1 MLNLIDYAVSDYSES
16 VSTFH
21 DNYSQIHDILIC
33 LLFFHKNSFERIAVM
48 AEGSLNQS
56 MDKAVKHYSALFKL
70 PSYKRMVLLLA
81 SLCIGGGLTSTF
93 MLFPSLEGLFN
104 GLFLGVSLFLINLT
118 LDHIVSTL
126 VLKRDPIYDLRR
138 TVGLSLFSW
147 VFWLFFVFVGV
158 AVARLLDLSWW
169 VRLCLLG
176 FSAVL
181 TLRLTVLVATSSVSY
196 KKLLIAALAQPFS
209 CVVPFLVFWVS
220 LEYRI
225 TFSVAIFLF
234 VSLVIGFF
242 SSFLFVFLL
251 NRVGEQMLRVPSLS
265 LFRAFLIN
273 WITDLNAPFEEFL
286 ERLGESHDI
295 EVSLIKFGSQ
305 RPKAFMIVPSV
316 HPGPF
321 KNIGSS
327 LLPSM
332 LKAALEKELNCN
344 VCVPHG
350 LLGHEFDAASQ
361 LQNQKIINHVVE
373 SANFKVLEAKATPLI
388 KVSNGLATA
397 CCQIFG
403 NFAFLSLSLAPKTT
417 EDLPQE
423 LCFFVRQEAEKRGL
437 TCCIVVNSH
446 NSIDGKPNMQE
457 ALDALKD
464 VAVTCLDKA
473 VSLKQLSF
481 QFGAATVIPKEFS
494 LKDGMGPGGITVM
507 VAKVSEQKTAY
518 VVIDSNNMVTGLREK
533 ILSALLSLGIS
544 EGEVFTTDTH
554 SVNAVVLNQRGYHPV
569 GEVIDHES
577 LIRYIKKATLSAISD
592 LEDVR
597 AACRSIM
604 VPDVK
609 VIGEKLLETLCLLID
624 KSLQRA
630 KKIAVPIFATNGL
643 LLMLILMFV

>member
-1 MLNLIDYAVSDYSES
+1 MSDYSES
-16 VSTFH
+16 VSTFR
-21 DNYSQIHDILIC
+21 NNCSQIRDILIC
-33 LLFFHKNSFERIAVM
+33 LLFFHKILLERIAVV

-81 SLCIGGGLTSTF
+81 SLCIGGGLISTF
-93 MLFPSLEGLFN
+93 ILFPSLEGLFN

-118 LDHIVSTL
+118 LDRIVSIL
-126 VLKRDPIYDLRR
+126 ILKRDPIYDLRR
-138 TVGLSLFSW
+138 TAGLSLFSW
-147 VFWLFFVFVGV
+147 FFWLFFVFIGV
-158 AVARLLDLSWW
+158 AAAKLLDLSWW
-169 VRLCLLG
+169 IRLCLLG

-181 TLRLTVLVATSSVSY
+181 TLRLIVLGATSSVHY
-196 KKLLIAALAQPFS
+196 KRLLTAALLQPFS
-209 CVVPFLVFWVS
+209 CMIPFLVLWDS
-220 LEYRI
+220 LKYPI
-225 TFSVAIFLF
+225 TSSVAIFLPF
-234 VSLVIGFF
+234 SLIMGLF
-242 SSFLFVFLL
+242 SSFLFIFLL
-251 NRVGEQMLRVPSLS
+251 NRVGEQTLRIPSLS

-273 WITDLNAPFEEFL
+273 WIMDLNTPFESFL
-286 ERLGESHDI
+286 EKLGESHDI
-295 EVSLIKFGSQ
+295 EVSLIKFDSQ
-305 RPKAFMIVPSV
+305 KPKAFIVVPFV

-332 LKAALEKELNCN
+332 LKTALEKELNCS

-361 LQNQKIINHVVE
+361 LQNQKIINNVVVPT
-373 SANFKVLEAKATPLI
+373 NFKVLEAKATPFV

-403 NFAFLSLSLAPKTT
+403 NFAFLSFTLAPKTT

-446 NSIDGKPNMQE
+446 NSIDGTTNMQE

-464 VAVTCLDKA
+464 VAITCLDKA
-473 VSLKQLSF
+473 VSFKRLPF
-481 QFGAATVIPKEFS
+481 EVGAATVIPKEFS

-507 VAKVSEQKTAY
+507 VAKVGEQKTAY

-533 ILSALLSLGIS
+533 ILSALLSLGIN

-554 SVNAVVLNQRGYHPV
+554 SVSAVVLNERGYHPV

-577 LIRYIKKATLSAISD
+577 LIGYVKEATLSAISD
-592 LEDVR
+592 LERVR
-597 AACRSIM
+597 ATCRSIT

-630 KKIAVPIFATNGL
+630 KKIAFPIFATNGL
-643 LLMLILMFV
+643 FLMLILMLV